1 MDIQVWADFQCP
13 YCMIGKK
20 RLYKALEE
28 LGITDAQVS
37 VRSFLLSPER
47 AGADGK
53 SMLKHVVDEYQTTE
67 DKVEQNFKR
76 LEEEGR
82 ELGLDMRISEGKTAD
97 AWDAHRLFQYAGT
110 LGLGNRFFDRVQE
123 AMFREGVVISS
134 HDVLLR
140 LADEAGLPASETRE
154 VLKDGSSFLD
164 AVQADYG
171 KALEMNIDYVPYY
184 MSGGVYL
191 FSGDLTL
198 QQYKDG
204 LRGLI
209 PSGGA

>member
-1 MDIQVWADFQCP
+1 MNVKQP
-13 YCMIGKK
+13 P
-20 RLYKALEE
+20 EE
-28 LGITDAQVS
+28 KEEQTCRRRERKGGEGGFDA
-37 VRSFLLSPER
+37 RR
-47 AGADGK
+47 D
-53 SMLKHVVDEYQTTE
+53 
-67 DKVEQNFKR
+67 
-76 LEEEGR
+76 
-82 ELGLDMRISEGKTAD
+82 EGKAAG

-123 AMFREGVVISS
+123 AMLSEGLLISS

-154 VLKDGSSFLD
+154 VLKDGNSFLD

-209 PSGGA
+209 PSGSA

>member
-20 RLYKALEE
+20 RLQKALEE

-47 AGADGK
+47 AGAEGK

-82 ELGLDMRISEGKTAD
+82 
-97 AWDAHRLFQYAGT
+97 
-110 LGLGNRFFDRVQE
+110 
-123 AMFREGVVISS
+123 
-134 HDVLLR
+134 
-140 LADEAGLPASETRE
+140 
-154 VLKDGSSFLD
+154 
-164 AVQADYG
+164 
-171 KALEMNIDYVPYY
+171 
-184 MSGGVYL
+184 
-191 FSGDLTL
+191 
-198 QQYKDG
+198 
-204 LRGLI
+204 
-209 PSGGA
+209 